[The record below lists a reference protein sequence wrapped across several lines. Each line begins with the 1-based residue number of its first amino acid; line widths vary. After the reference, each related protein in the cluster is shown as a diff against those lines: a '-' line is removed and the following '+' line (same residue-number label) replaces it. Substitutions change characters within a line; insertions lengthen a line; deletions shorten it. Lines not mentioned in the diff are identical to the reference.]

1 LVEPDTIKRLAD
13 VPNIVGVK
21 DATGD
26 VAMAVTISRET
37 PDDFSLY
44 SGEDGLNLRL
54 AQEAGAV
61 GTVSVA
67 SHWAG
72 LIMGTMYEA
81 LADNDLSRAEQVNE
95 YLEPSYAFESGAE
108 TPNPIPSKAILRG
121 LGLAVGYCR
130 PPMIPKKL
138 DDQWRA
144 VEADLEHRGVQI
156 HQELMEAMAA

>member
-1 LVEPDTIKRLAD
+1 
-13 VPNIVGVK
+13 
-21 DATGD
+21 
-26 VAMAVTISRET
+26 
-37 PDDFSLY
+37 
-44 SGEDGLNLRL
+44 
-54 AQEAGAV
+54 
-61 GTVSVA
+61 
-67 SHWAG
+67 
-72 LIMGTMYEA
+72 MYEA

-144 VEADLEHRGVQI
+144 VETDLERRGVQI
-156 HQELMEAMAA
+156 RQELMEAMAA